1 VEREGLIT
9 IGRFALLAGVSVH
22 ALRHYD
28 EVGLL
33 APAQIDPASGY
44 RRYLRTQIHD
54 ARLIRALRWMDVP
67 IEDIRRILEFP
78 ADASEVLSRHRHR
91 LERQRSLLDGRIS
104 ELTRYLEEGVVMP
117 TVQSGCRPVQIMLA
131 VNNVEKA
138 TVFYKEAFGIRHD
151 ISRRTENADYS
162 SFQFGT
168 YGRDDF
174 YLLWLLDDR
183 ERLDFPER
191 SNFAFL
197 VDDVDRVHARAIA
210 AGATEDRAPYDA
222 EGMPRS
228 SGLRD
233 PDGNGIGL
241 AQGGAGCRPVR
252 ITLAVDD
259 REDAIDFYR
268 KAFGFKYDVIRRTSR
283 GNSSSFLFGEY
294 GRDDFFLLLLVDDPE
309 RLDRPGRSNISLL
322 VEDLDTFHGNAL
334 AAGATEAVA
343 PRDLAGMPRSSAVK
357 DPYGNWIGLAQG

>member
-1 VEREGLIT
+1 VERDELIT
-9 IGRFALLAGVSVH
+9 IGRFALLCGVSVH

-33 APAQIDPASGY
+33 VPAQIDPASGY

-54 ARLIRALRWMDVP
+54 ARLIRALRWMDLP
-67 IEDIRRILEFP
+67 IEDIRRILDDPEHSP
-78 ADASEVLSRHRHR
+78 DVLSRHRHR

-104 ELTRYLEEGVVMP
+104 EMNRYLNEGVAMP

-131 VNNVEKA
+131 VDDAEKA
-138 TVFYKEAFGIRHD
+138 IEFYKAAFGLRYD
-151 ISRRTENADYS
+151 ISRRTENVDYS

-168 YGRDDF
+168 YGKNDF

-191 SNFAFL
+191 SDFAFL
-197 VDDVDRVHARAIA
+197 VDNVDEVHARAIA
-210 AGATEDRAPYDA
+210 AGATEDRAPYNA
-222 EGMPRS
+222 EGMPHS

-233 PDGNGIGL
+233 PYGNGIGL
-241 AQGGAGCRPVR
+241 AEGGTGCRPVR
-252 ITLAVDD
+252 ITLAVEDRDD
-259 REDAIDFYR
+259 AVAFYQ

-283 GNSSSFLFGEY
+283 GNFSSFMFGEY

-309 RLDRPGRSNISLL
+309 RLDRPGRSNFSLL
-322 VEDLDTFHGNAL
+322 VEDLDAFHANAL

-343 PRDLAGMPRSSAVK
+343 PRDLTGMPRSSAVK